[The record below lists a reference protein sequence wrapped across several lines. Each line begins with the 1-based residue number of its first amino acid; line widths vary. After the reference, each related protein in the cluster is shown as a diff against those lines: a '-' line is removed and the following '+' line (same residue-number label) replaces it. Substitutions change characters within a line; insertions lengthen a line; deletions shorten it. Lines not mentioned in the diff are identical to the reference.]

1 MALNS
6 GTLRQRA
13 AQAIKHQKPETV
25 TVLSCLLAVED
36 ELGYISPEAA
46 EEVARAT
53 GSTINDVWGVA
64 SFYTNFQF
72 EPPGLHKVEVCWGPT
87 CHIKGVM
94 PVIRQVL
101 DSLGV
106 EEEGSTADGRVSLR
120 FNTCLG
126 ACANGPVISV
136 DHHLMG
142 RMTPERAADIVR
154 ELRNGKSSEGNSA
167 P

>member
-1 MALNS
+1 MTPNA

-13 AQAIKHQKPETV
+13 AKAIRDQKPETV

-36 ELGYISPEAA
+36 ELGYIPPEAA
-46 EEVARAT
+46 EEVARVT

-72 EPPGLHKVEVCWGPT
+72 DPPGRHKVEVCWGPT
-87 CHIKGVM
+87 CHVKGVM
-94 PVIRQVL
+94 PVIRQVMI
-101 DSLGV
+101 SLGIDQ
-106 EEEGSTADGRVSLR
+106 EGSTEDGQVSLR

-142 RMTPERAADIVR
+142 RMTAEKAGQALASI
-154 ELRNGKSSEGNSA
+154 RNGSPKEDDNAS
-167 P
+167 

>member
-1 MALNS
+1 MTANS
-6 GTLRQRA
+6 GVLRQRA
-13 AQAIKHQKPETV
+13 AQAIREQKPETV

-36 ELGYISPEAA
+36 ELGYIPPEAA
-46 EEVARAT
+46 EEVARVT

-72 EPPGLHKVEVCWGPT
+72 QPPGRHRVEVCWGPT
-87 CHIKGVM
+87 CHVKGVM
-94 PVIRQVL
+94 PVIREVMQT
-101 DSLGV
+101 LGI
-106 EEEGSTADGRVSLR
+106 EEEGSTRDGNVSLR

-142 RMTPERAADIVR
+142 RMTPDEARQVLNG
-154 ELRNGKSSEGNSA
+154 LRNGLSPEDDVA

>member
-1 MALNS
+1 MTSDAEAL
-6 GTLRQRA
+6 RKRA
-13 AQAIKHQKPETV
+13 ALAIRDQKPETV

-36 ELGYISPEAA
+36 ELGYIPPEAA

-64 SFYTNFQF
+64 SFYTNFLF
-72 EPPGLHKVEVCWGPT
+72 EPPGRHRVEVCWGPT
-87 CHIKGVM
+87 CHVKGVM

-101 DSLGV
+101 ESLGI
-106 EEEGSTADGRVSLR
+106 EEEGATEDGNVSLR

-126 ACANGPVISV
+126 ACANGPVISI

-142 RMTPERAADIVR
+142 RMSPERARDALEKIS
-154 ELRNGKSSEGNSA
+154 NGRPSEGESA
-167 P
+167 S

>member
-1 MALNS
+1 MTSNARS
-6 GTLRQRA
+6 LRKRA
-13 AQAIKHQKPETV
+13 AEAIKGQKPETV

-36 ELGYISPEAA
+36 ELGYIPPEAA
-46 EEVARAT
+46 EEVARVT

-72 EPPGLHKVEVCWGPT
+72 QPPGRHRVEVCWGPT
-87 CHIKGVM
+87 CHVKGVM

-101 DSLGV
+101 DSLGI
-106 EEEGSTADGRVSLR
+106 EEEGATDDGKVSLR

-142 RMTPERAADIVR
+142 RMTPDKARHALEVV
-154 ELRNGKSSEGNSA
+154 RNGLAAEDESA
-167 P
+167 S

>member
-1 MALNS
+1 MTSSS

-13 AQAIKHQKPETV
+13 TQAIRDQKPETV

-36 ELGYISPEAA
+36 ELGYIPPEAA
-46 EEVARAT
+46 EEVARVT

-72 EPPGLHKVEVCWGPT
+72 DPPGRHRVEVCWGPT
-87 CHIKGVM
+87 CHVKGVM
-94 PVIRQVL
+94 PVIRQVME
-101 DSLGV
+101 SLGV
-106 EEEGSTADGRVSLR
+106 REEGATEDGNVNLR

-126 ACANGPVISV
+126 ACANAPVISV

-142 RMTPERAADIVR
+142 RMTPEKAGLILQ
-154 ELRNGKSSEGNSA
+154 ELRNRLPTEGDSA

>member
-1 MALNS
+1 MTSSAES
-6 GTLRQRA
+6 LRKRA
-13 AQAIKHQKPETV
+13 SRAIRDQKPETV

-36 ELGYISPEAA
+36 ELGYIPPEAA
-46 EEVARAT
+46 EEVARVT

-72 EPPGLHKVEVCWGPT
+72 QPPGRHRVEVCWGPT

-94 PVIRQVL
+94 PVIRQVMET
-101 DSLGV
+101 LGIDG
-106 EEEGSTADGRVSLR
+106 EGATEDGNVSLR

-142 RMTPERAADIVR
+142 RITPDGARNALEQI
-154 ELRNGKSSEGNSA
+154 RNGTPSEDDGAS
-167 P
+167 

>member
-1 MALNS
+1 MTSNS

-13 AQAIKHQKPETV
+13 AEAIRDQKPETI

-36 ELGYISPEAA
+36 ELGYIPPEAA
-46 EEVARAT
+46 EEVARFT
-53 GSTINDVWGVA
+53 SSTINDVWGVA

-72 EPPGLHKVEVCWGPT
+72 VPPGRHRVEVCWGPT
-87 CHIKGVM
+87 CHVKGVM
-94 PVIRQVL
+94 PVIHQVL
-101 DSLGV
+101 ESLDI
-106 EEEGSTADGRVSLR
+106 EEEGATEDGMVSLR

-142 RMTPERAADIVR
+142 RMTPAKANLVLNK
-154 ELRNGKSSEGNSA
+154 LRNGQSAEGGVA

>member
-1 MALNS
+1 MTANS
-6 GTLRQRA
+6 GVLRQRA
-13 AQAIKHQKPETV
+13 AQAIREQKPETV

-36 ELGYISPEAA
+36 ELGYIPPEAA
-46 EEVARAT
+46 EEVARVT

-72 EPPGLHKVEVCWGPT
+72 QPPGRHRVEVCWGPT
-87 CHIKGVM
+87 CHVKGVM
-94 PVIRQVL
+94 PVIREVMQT
-101 DSLGV
+101 LGI
-106 EEEGSTADGRVSLR
+106 EEEGSTRDGNVSLR

-142 RMTPERAADIVR
+142 RMTPDEARQVLNG
-154 ELRNGKSSEGNSA
+154 LRNGLSPEDDVAS
-167 P
+167 

>member
-1 MALNS
+1 MTSNP

-13 AQAIKHQKPETV
+13 AQAIRDQKPKTV

-36 ELGYISPEAA
+36 EMGYIPAEAA
-46 EEVARAT
+46 EEVARVT
-53 GSTINDVWGVA
+53 SSTINDVWGVA

-72 EPPGLHKVEVCWGPT
+72 DPPGRHRVEVCWGPT
-87 CHIKGVM
+87 CHVKGVM
-94 PVIRQVL
+94 PVIRQVMK
-101 DSLGV
+101 SLGV
-106 EEEGSTADGRVSLR
+106 REEGATEDGNVTLR

-126 ACANGPVISV
+126 ACANAPVISV

-142 RMTPERAADIVR
+142 RMTPEKAGSVLEEI
-154 ELRNGKSSEGNSA
+154 RNGLSEEAGGA

>member
-1 MALNS
+1 MTANS
-6 GTLRQRA
+6 GVLRQRA
-13 AQAIKHQKPETV
+13 AQAIREQKPETV

-36 ELGYISPEAA
+36 ELGYIPPEAA
-46 EEVARAT
+46 EEVARVT

-72 EPPGLHKVEVCWGPT
+72 QPPGRHRVEVCWGPT
-87 CHIKGVM
+87 CHVKGVM
-94 PVIRQVL
+94 PVIREVMQT
-101 DSLGV
+101 LGI
-106 EEEGSTADGRVSLR
+106 EEEGSTRDGNVSLR

-142 RMTPERAADIVR
+142 RMTPDEARQV
-154 ELRNGKSSEGNSA
+154 LNGLSNGLSPEDDVAS
-167 P
+167 

>member
-1 MALNS
+1 MTPNA

-13 AQAIKHQKPETV
+13 AKAIRDQKPETV

-36 ELGYISPEAA
+36 ELGYIPPEAA
-46 EEVARAT
+46 EEVARVT

-72 EPPGLHKVEVCWGPT
+72 DPPGRHKVEVCWGPT
-87 CHIKGVM
+87 CHVKGVM
-94 PVIRQVL
+94 PVIRQVMI
-101 DSLGV
+101 SLGIDQ
-106 EEEGSTADGRVSLR
+106 EGSTEDGQVSLR

-142 RMTPERAADIVR
+142 RMTAEKAGEALQGI
-154 ELRNGKSSEGNSA
+154 RNGSPKEGESA
-167 P
+167 S